1 MVTKK
6 RTRRSGWDTHSQ
18 VAEILETRVVLSN
31 VTISISSG
39 IVNIQGS
46 PLDDDVR
53 LSLSEGQLH
62 AHHRTRAENG
72 LWSPYVERNLGSPDR
87 LKSIQYQAGAG
98 HDRFQGTE
106 EVVKQVK
113 VPMVLNGGA
122 GRDMLVG
129 AAGPDVIRGGSENDY
144 LSGSGGNDRLYGDGG
159 TDALLGGHGGDFLD
173 AGSAKEKVFDGGA
186 DASKSEKDY
195 DAWRPVLG
203 GISIDDVHQNKGQN
217 CAFLATLS
225 SVARTKTVDLAKGL
239 SYKGNDKYV
248 VTFAGQL
255 GKPIEVIFNGERNPD
270 DPLPNPKVHP
280 DGEFWTILYW
290 RAFQKAY
297 RGPAYIP
304 DIILPNPL
312 KNPRVAFEALTGRT
326 PVEEN
331 RRIDLLWNDAKDQ
344 AAIATALAANHAIVA
359 GTLDGS
365 SVVSPFFKVHSYAVI
380 GFKPAKSGKEAIVTL
395 RNPWGHNGDGNR
407 HLRGEF
413 SVTWSQFRSSIGKY
427 FISR

>member
-1 MVTKK
+1 MATRK
-6 RTRRSGWDTHSQ
+6 RTRRSSWNTHDQ
-18 VAEILETRVVLSN
+18 VAEILETRLILSSVSIN
-31 VTISISSG
+31 VSSG
-39 IVNIQGS
+39 IVNVQGS

-53 LSLSEGQLH
+53 LSLSEGQLR
-62 AHHRTRAENG
+62 AHHRTRGANG
-72 LWSPYVERNLGSPDR
+72 QWSPYVEQSLGSPGR
-87 LKSIQYQAGAG
+87 LKSIQFEAGAG
-98 HDRFQGTE
+98 HDRFQGTD

-113 VPMVLNGGA
+113 VPMILNGGA

-129 AAGPDVIRGGSENDY
+129 AAGPDVIRGGSENDQ
-144 LSGSGGNDRLYGDGG
+144 LSGSGGDDRLYGDGG
-159 TDALLGGHGGDFLD
+159 NDALWGGHGGDFLD

-186 DASKSEKDY
+186 DPSKSEKDY

-225 SVARTKTVDLAKGL
+225 SVARTKTVDLARGIF
-239 SYKGNDKYV
+239 YKGNDKYIV
-248 VTFAGQL
+248 KFAGRP
-255 GKPIEVIFNGERNPD
+255 GTPIEVVFNGTKNPD
-270 DPLPNPKVHP
+270 DPLANPKVHP

-290 RAFQKAY
+290 RAFKKAY
-297 RGPAYIP
+297 RGPAYVP
-304 DIILPNPL
+304 DIFLPNPL
-312 KNPRVAFEALTGRT
+312 KNPRVAFEALTGKT

-331 RRIDLLWNDAKDQ
+331 RRIDWLWNDAKDQ
-344 AAIATALAANHAIVA
+344 AAIAKALAANRAIVA

-365 SVVSPFFKVHSYAVI
+365 SVVSPFVKAHSYAVI
-380 GFKPAKSGKEAIVTL
+380 GFKPTKSGKEAIVTL

-407 HLRGEF
+407 NLRGEF